1 MKSRNTPKKRKPSSD
16 NMEQGRGEGF
26 FMDYQGNHITQSKDM
41 KKIEISNTYVG
52 SDGVMRR
59 STDPREPRSRA
70 EHYVVKNGV
79 LIPWDIAM
87 DRVKAIAWQEAEL
100 KKEEARAKELEEALR
115 MKELHEELEKL
126 KPSLSDILWTA
137 GILLTIALIFIL

>member
-1 MKSRNTPKKRKPSSD
+1 
-16 NMEQGRGEGF
+16 
-26 FMDYQGNHITQSKDM
+26 M

-52 SDGVMRR
+52 RDGVMRR
-59 STDPREPRSRA
+59 ERSSAVESRSKA
-70 EHYVVKNGV
+70 EHYIIRNGE